1 MTDKEKQLG
10 IWLSQIADELNIS
23 ENTAKTHIKHI
34 YEKLN
39 ISNRQDLINLLYK
52 KA

>member
-1 MTDKEKQLG
+1 VASTLCV
-10 IWLSQIADELNIS
+10 S

-39 ISNRQDLINLLYK
+39 VKTRKELFSNTPTPFGGE
-52 KA
+52 